1 VFARMVVEMKLLTRH
16 ERRQF
21 RKDPFWKIE
30 A

>member
-1 VFARMVVEMKLLTRH
+1 MVVEMKLLTRH